1 METGRCFK
9 KGTSFALVVE
19 GLDSC
24 FFLMNITPN
33 DTGTF
38 SLNEGNHWGVD
49 DNLKYLKDFHI
60 YTRKIICIGILVLP
74 IFYYNIMIVVD
85 FLK

>member
-1 METGRCFK
+1 MEIIDKTTEEWKPGDVLK

-24 FFLMNITPN
+24 FFFMNFTPN
-33 DTGTF
+33 DPGTF

-49 DNLKYLKDFHI
+49 DNLKYLKDFHNEWH
-60 YTRKIICIGILVLP
+60 KVNAKLV
-74 IFYYNIMIVVD
+74 IE
-85 FLK
+85 

>member
-1 METGRCFK
+1 MEIVDKTKEEWKPGDVLK

-24 FFLMNITPN
+24 FYLMNITPN

-49 DNLKYLKDFHI
+49 DNLKYLKDFHNEWHKVNANLASKSS
-60 YTRKIICIGILVLP
+60 T
-74 IFYYNIMIVVD
+74 
-85 FLK
+85 